1 MRNLSIDAYNR
12 KKRTTYI
19 PFDEVAR
26 LEILDDVDLDEHVLR
41 IEESKEMAK
50 RLADLHQP
58 YADILTLRY
67 YHQLSITEIADVLE
81 ITENNV
87 SVRIGRAKKAL
98 KGILEKGSVTYEEA
112 T

>member
-50 RLADLHQP
+50 SLADLHQP